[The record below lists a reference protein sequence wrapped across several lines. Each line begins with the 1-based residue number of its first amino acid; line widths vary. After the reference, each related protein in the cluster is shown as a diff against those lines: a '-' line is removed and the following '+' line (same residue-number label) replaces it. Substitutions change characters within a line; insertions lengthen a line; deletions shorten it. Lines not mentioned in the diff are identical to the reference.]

1 MLNSKVALA
10 CAFVYTTTETEED
23 GLYVNLND
31 APQSSDKEQIFLSR
45 LKDGY
50 VVKTPAREF
59 RKIPGSP
66 IAYWIGPGLI
76 RSFSNGRDLESI
88 APVRQGFQTG
98 DNDKFMR
105 MWPEVS
111 SNRCKFDA
119 ISKEDV
125 FASSKK
131 WVPYNKGGSFR
142 RWYGNNEFL
151 VAFDETNYALLSRS
165 GNCLPSR
172 NLYFKKAITWS
183 ALTSGS
189 FGARLSPDGFTFSAK
204 GACAFPSTQYFRLA
218 LGLLNSTIAEKVFE
232 FFAATLDFNVGSIRK
247 LPLLSDS
254 AYDKTS
260 IEHAVDELICF
271 ARADWDNFET
281 SWDFCDQPL
290 LRLKGTTLETSW
302 RNWEEQSIAAI
313 SRMQELETENNRLFI
328 VAYGLQDEIKPEVPK
343 DQITLARADVR
354 KDMSAFISYAIGCMM
369 GRYSLEKPGLVLAN
383 AGDTIREYLAAVGR
397 PQDQLTFAPDEDGII
412 PVLDGEWFEDD
423 IVARTREFLRATFGE
438 AVLRENLRFIEESL
452 GKELRKYFLSD
463 FYKDH
468 VQTYKKRPIYW
479 LVQSPRKGFSVLVYL
494 HRYTRDTLNLVLN
507 RYLRPYQEKLR
518 IRIAHLDQIPA
529 TDASARDKTAAR
541 KESEKLN
548 RILHECEEW
557 ERQTLLPLAQQ
568 RIELDLDDGVKVNYL
583 KLGEVLAPIAG
594 LAANEED

>member
-1 MLNSKVALA
+1 
-10 CAFVYTTTETEED
+10 
-23 GLYVNLND
+23 
-31 APQSSDKEQIFLSR
+31 
-45 LKDGY
+45 
-50 VVKTPAREF
+50 
-59 RKIPGSP
+59 
-66 IAYWIGPGLI
+66 
-76 RSFSNGRDLESI
+76 
-88 APVRQGFQTG
+88 
-98 DNDKFMR
+98 